1 MLDINQYDVFV
12 FDLDGTL
19 VDSVPD
25 LALALNHALQTLGFK
40 TVDESH
46 VRQWVGNGSVKLVE
60 RALDFIAEFTPSN
73 SKALHSQF
81 LVSYQNTLCEKSV
94 LYPQV
99 KPILEHLK
107 TKEKTL
113 VVLTNKPIQ
122 FVPELLEKLGIAGFF
137 SLVLGGDSL
146 ASKKPDPL
154 PLLHVMTACSTH
166 ADKCLMIGD
175 SRADIECAKQAGVAS
190 VALQQGYNQGLDL
203 STLSPTYL
211 FDDMAQ
217 LFSQLTS

>member
-25 LALALNHALQTLGFK
+25 LTLALNHALNTLNFIPVG
-40 TVDESH
+40 ESN
-46 VRQWVGNGSVKLVE
+46 VRQWVGNGSLKLIE
-60 RALDFIAEFTPSN
+60 RALDFIAECTSN
-73 SKALHSQF
+73 NIKKLHSQF

-94 LYPQV
+94 LYPKV
-99 KPILEHLK
+99 KPTLELLK
-107 TKEKTL
+107 ESEKTL
-113 VVLTNKPIQ
+113 VLLTNKPIQ
-122 FVPELLEKLGIAGFF
+122 FVPELLEKLGISDFF

-146 ASKKPDPL
+146 QSKKPDPL
-154 PLLHVMTACSTH
+154 PLLHVMKECSTQ

-175 SRADIECAKQAGVAS
+175 SRADIECAQQAGVAC

-203 STLSPTYL
+203 SVLSPSYL
-211 FDDMAQ
+211 FEDMGQ
-217 LFSQLTS
+217 LFSQLRS